1 MPQFHLLQNAVQR
14 MREPTEELLSFAG
27 SDGANTLN
35 R

>member
-1 MPQFHLLQNAVQR
+1 MQY
-14 MREPTEELLSFAG
+14 REPTEELLSFAG